1 MRINEHPGRCHSGEG
16 GGGADTPTPPEGDE
30 TMARLE
36 VISAFKIRETEHSTR
51 FRVLCEA
58 RNWPCHM
65 TVGPGIKSAKMF
77 LVETDVREGRD
88 VPEATC
94 GGLPTNE
101 AFAIMLHEALDQYQG
116 GALISAAMDR
126 ICS

>member
-1 MRINEHPGRCHSGEG
+1 M
-16 GGGADTPTPPEGDE
+16 T
-30 TMARLE
+30 RLE

-58 RNWPCHM
+58 RNGRDWPCHM
-65 TVGPGIKSAKMF
+65 TAGPGIKSAKMF

-126 ICS
+126 ICG